1 MNKVILIGNLTRDA
15 EVFETKA
22 GKSACKF
29 SIAVQRDFK
38 DADGNLPT
46 DFFNGV
52 LWGDHAAKMAGYMTK
67 GKKIAVE
74 GRVQNRTYEDKDG
87 QKRTVTEIFCQP
99 GLVSY
104 GQGFINISSFIR
116 YRTVGNPFRLRDHS
130 RLIVILT
137 SQSCQYQ
144 P

>member
-38 DADGNLPT
+38 DADGNFPT

-74 GRVQNRTYEDKDG
+74 GRVKNRTYEDKDG
-87 QKRTVTEIFCQP
+87 QKRTVTEIFADHVELLTPREKGTEYAEEVQT
-99 GLVSY
+99 VKKT
-104 GQGFINISSFIR
+104 
-116 YRTVGNPFRLRDHS
+116 RTELTEIDDNDLPF
-130 RLIVILT
+130 
-137 SQSCQYQ
+137 
-144 P
+144 

>member
-29 SIAVQRDFK
+29 SVAVQRDFK

-46 DFFNGV
+46 DFFNGA
-52 LWGDHAAKMAGYMTK
+52 LWGDHAAKLAGYMNK

-87 QKRTVTEIFCQP
+87 QKRTVTEIFADHVELLTPREKGTEYAEEVQ
-99 GLVSY
+99 
-104 GQGFINISSFIR
+104 
-116 YRTVGNPFRLRDHS
+116 TVKKTRPALTEIDDDDLPF
-130 RLIVILT
+130 
-137 SQSCQYQ
+137 
-144 P
+144 